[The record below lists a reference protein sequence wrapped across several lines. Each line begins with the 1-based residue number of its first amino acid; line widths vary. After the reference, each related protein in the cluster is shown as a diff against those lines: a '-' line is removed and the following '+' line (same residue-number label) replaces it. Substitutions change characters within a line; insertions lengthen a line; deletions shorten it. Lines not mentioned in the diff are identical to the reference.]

1 MEKVTEKTMQDIF
14 FTVLQ
19 NVGYVEMLFVQTGQR
34 KAGYAAENVRKRKKA
49 DNDREVVSAFF

>member
-34 KAGYAAENVRKRKKA
+34 KAGYAA